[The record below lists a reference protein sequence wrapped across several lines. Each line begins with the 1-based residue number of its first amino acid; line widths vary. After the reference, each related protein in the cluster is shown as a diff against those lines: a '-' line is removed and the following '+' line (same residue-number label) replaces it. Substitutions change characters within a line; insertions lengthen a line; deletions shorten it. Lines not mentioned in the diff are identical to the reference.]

1 MGLWS
6 YFHQSEG
13 YFESVTAGEI
23 HVQLLDDSRKI
34 RHHHKPSGPGRD
46 MANAPLFISTSGP
59 PGNFTNISF
68 TNGSDLNSFGA
79 LGHVS
84 SGFHV
89 VLILLYSFTT
99 VTAIL
104 GNVTAITIFAKG
116 KRSKTDLRP
125 FLINLA
131 IADLIMAIFCIPF
144 TFTYQI
150 LEEWVFSRP
159 MCPIVLFLQMVSV
172 TASVSTNMAIG
183 IDRFYAVA
191 FPLRLR
197 ITTSRYRLIIGIIW
211 LITLGLASAQFSLG
225 RAELTADNILECG
238 EKFENEVLQR
248 VYTMFVLFLTYITPL
263 AILTI
268 TYSIVGRILWR
279 RTTPGNADAVRDQL
293 QLKSKRKVVKML
305 VTVVTL
311 FGLCWLPLHTFIL
324 VLDFNP
330 DIEKNESLGDIL
342 SYTYYGVHWV
352 AMSNSFVN
360 PIIYGFMNESFRI
373 DLKHFIFRLC
383 PRCHS
388 SHAHRH
394 GAVKRKARPQTQ
406 DENLEQVTN
415 TEYSKIDKRLLTP
428 RLQPYHNQNGNLLRY
443 PPPDRVS

>member
-1 MGLWS
+1 MGLWN

-13 YFESVTAGEI
+13 YFESVTVGEI

-34 RHHHKPSGPGRD
+34 RHHHKPNQAGPV
-46 MANAPLFISTSGP
+46 MAGASASLSTTEA
-59 PGNFTNISF
+59 PGNFPNITF
-68 TNGSDLNSFGA
+68 TNGSELTRFDA
-79 LGHVS
+79 PGHVS

-211 LITLGLASAQFSLG
+211 FITLGLASAQFSLG
-225 RAELTADNILECG
+225 RADLNAYNTLQCG
-238 EKFENEVLQR
+238 EKWEDEILKR

-293 QLKSKRKVVKML
+293 QLKSKRKV
-305 VTVVTL
+305 
-311 FGLCWLPLHTFIL
+311 G
-324 VLDFNP
+324 
-330 DIEKNESLGDIL
+330 
-342 SYTYYGVHWV
+342 
-352 AMSNSFVN
+352 
-360 PIIYGFMNESFRI
+360 
-373 DLKHFIFRLC
+373 
-383 PRCHS
+383 
-388 SHAHRH
+388 
-394 GAVKRKARPQTQ
+394 
-406 DENLEQVTN
+406 
-415 TEYSKIDKRLLTP
+415 
-428 RLQPYHNQNGNLLRY
+428 
-443 PPPDRVS
+443 